1 MLIHVKLGVPPLAS
15 KTDRPDKDGSTPL
28 PVDALEI
35 AKVFP
40 YGQLLPLEIV
50 LGGISFHTGRVVEE
64 LGDTNDVGVC
74 VAACVSL
81 GYANEAINDEHDA
94 SRGTTR
100 HKTYNTKDGY

>member
-1 MLIHVKLGVPPLAS
+1 MLIHVKLGVPPLKS
-15 KTDRPDKDGSTPL
+15 KTDQAQDASTPL
-28 PVDALEI
+28 PIDALQI

-81 GYANEAINDEHDA
+81 GYSKQDDDDD
-94 SRGTTR
+94 SRDGTL
-100 HKTYNTKDGY
+100 HKTFNTKDGY

>member
-15 KTDRPDKDGSTPL
+15 KMTDSSSQDMRTPL
-28 PVDALEI
+28 PVDALQI

-40 YGQLLPLEIV
+40 YGQLLPLEIT
-50 LGGISFHTGRVVEE
+50 LGGIAFHTGRVVEE

-81 GYANEAINDEHDA
+81 GYEGPSDGDSSICSA
-94 SRGTTR
+94 T
-100 HKTYNTKDGY
+100 HKTFNTKDGY